1 MTSRLLFG
9 VLLTLIGVL
18 YLWLAWMSVA
28 PLLQS
33 GDIASYL
40 MTLLFV
46 AAGVVAALAGVNL
59 VRPKRR

>member
-1 MTSRLLFG
+1 MTSRLIFG
-9 VLLTLIGVL
+9 VLLALIGVL

-40 MTLLFV
+40 MTILFV
-46 AAGVVAALAGVNL
+46 AAGVAAAMAGVNL